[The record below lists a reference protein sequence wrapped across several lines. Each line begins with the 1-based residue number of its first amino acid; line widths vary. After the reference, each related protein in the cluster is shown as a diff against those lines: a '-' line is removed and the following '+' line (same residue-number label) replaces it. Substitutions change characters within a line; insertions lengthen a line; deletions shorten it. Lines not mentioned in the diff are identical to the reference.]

1 MLSLSPL
8 KIVIVVV
15 VALVL
20 VGPDKLPGLARQIG
34 GAWKAFRTFSTRVES
49 EVRSTMPDLP
59 STGDIA
65 RLARSPVAFL
75 DSLAKLDTEPLVPD
89 PAANPAPHPADGLTP
104 DPSAPATTSG
114 AVQPVPS
121 AAPDEHVVDDEQ
133 AFGDPTLPSTTE
145 SSPGTDSTIPTT
157 DQSPDPWADRLVPSE
172 PSSPPPAPTV
182 RPAPPAGAGT
192 IDPNL
197 N

>member
-15 VALVL
+15 VTLVL

-34 GAWKAFRTFSTRVES
+34 GAWRAFRSFSTKVET

-75 DSLAKLDTEPLVPD
+75 DSLAKLDTDPLVPD
-89 PAANPAPHPADGLTP
+89 PTADPAPQTDALTP
-104 DPSAPATTSG
+104 DPGAPPSPDRATSSTDGTSSSEE
-114 AVQPVPS
+114 PS
-121 AAPDEHVVDDEQ
+121 AEDEQ
-133 AFGDPTLPSTTE
+133 AFGDPTMSDVE
-145 SSPGTDSTIPTT
+145 EVENGAEGTDAA
-157 DQSPDPWADRLVPSE
+157 PDPWADQLVPSE
-172 PSSPPPAPTV
+172 PMAPRPTPVV
-182 RPAPPAGAGT
+182 RPAPPTGTGA

>member
-8 KIVIVVV
+8 KIVIVLV

-34 GAWKAFRTFSTRVES
+34 GAWRAFRSFSSKVET

-75 DSLAKLDTEPLVPD
+75 DSLAELNTDPLVPD
-89 PAANPAPHPADGLTP
+89 
-104 DPSAPATTSG
+104 SG
-114 AVQPVPS
+114 AVAS
-121 AAPDEHVVDDEQ
+121 AQGDALRADPGAPITDDEP
-133 AFGDPTLPSTTE
+133 AFGDPTASDDDEDASVAATAAV
-145 SSPGTDSTIPTT
+145 
-157 DQSPDPWADRLVPSE
+157 DQPWEDPLVPSE
-172 PSSPPPAPTV
+172 PSSPRPAPTV
-182 RPAPPAGAGT
+182 RPLPPSGPGS
-192 IDPNL
+192 IDPSL

>member
-8 KIVIVVV
+8 KIVIIVV

-34 GAWKAFRTFSTRVES
+34 GAWRAFRSFSTKVES

-75 DSLAKLDTEPLVPD
+75 DSLAKLDLDPDPGAVEPEVVGGLQVD
-89 PAANPAPHPADGLTP
+89 PAAPHEEP
-104 DPSAPATTSG
+104 TTY
-114 AVQPVPS
+114 
-121 AAPDEHVVDDEQ
+121 
-133 AFGDPTLPSTTE
+133 GDPTLLGRDEPE
-145 SSPGTDSTIPTT
+145 ELRPVENPLEDHLIPT
-157 DQSPDPWADRLVPSE
+157 E
-172 PSSPPPAPTV
+172 PISPPPSAVV
-182 RPAPPAGAGT
+182 RPAPPVGPGG
-192 IDPNL
+192 IDPTL

>member
-34 GAWKAFRTFSTRVES
+34 GAWRAFRSFSTKVET

-75 DSLAKLDTEPLVPD
+75 DSLAKLDTDPLVPD
-89 PAANPAPHPADGLTP
+89 PAADPAPQTDALTP
-104 DPSAPATTSG
+104 DPGAPPGPAPTAASDEP
-114 AVQPVPS
+114 PVE
-121 AAPDEHVVDDEQ
+121 AEQ
-133 AFGDPTLPSTTE
+133 AFGDPTMSEVEE
-145 SSPGTDSTIPTT
+145 SSDA
-157 DQSPDPWADRLVPSE
+157 DQTSVPSPDPWADQLVPTE
-172 PSSPPPAPTV
+172 PAAPRPSPVV
-182 RPAPPAGAGT
+182 RPAPPTGSGI
-192 IDPNL
+192 IDPSL

>member
-34 GAWKAFRTFSTRVES
+34 GAWRAFRSFSTKVES

-75 DSLAKLDTEPLVPD
+75 DSLAKLDTDPLVPD
-89 PAANPAPHPADGLTP
+89 PGVDPAPQGEGLTP
-104 DPSAPATTSG
+104 DPGAPTGPRGS
-114 AVQPVPS
+114 
-121 AAPDEHVVDDEQ
+121 VDDGVSEDL
-133 AFGDPTLPSTTE
+133 AFGDPTMHASEEQDGPPEGSETLDD
-145 SSPGTDSTIPTT
+145 SP
-157 DQSPDPWADRLVPSE
+157 PDPWAEQLVPTE
-172 PSSPPPAPTV
+172 PATPRPEPMV
-182 RPAPPAGAGT
+182 RPAPPASPGSF
-192 IDPNL
+192 DPNL

>member
-8 KIVIVVV
+8 KIVIVLV

-34 GAWKAFRTFSTRVES
+34 GAWRAFRSFSSKVET

-75 DSLAKLDTEPLVPD
+75 DSLAELNTDPLVPD
-89 PAANPAPHPADGLTP
+89 
-104 DPSAPATTSG
+104 SG
-114 AVQPVPS
+114 AVAS
-121 AAPDEHVVDDEQ
+121 AQGDALRADPGAPITDDEP
-133 AFGDPTLPSTTE
+133 AFGDPSVAATAAV
-145 SSPGTDSTIPTT
+145 
-157 DQSPDPWADRLVPSE
+157 DQPWEDPLVPSE
-172 PSSPPPAPTV
+172 PSSPRPAPTV
-182 RPAPPAGAGT
+182 RPLPPSGPGS
-192 IDPNL
+192 IDPSL

>member
-8 KIVIVVV
+8 KIVIVLV

-34 GAWKAFRTFSTRVES
+34 GAWRAFRSFSNKVET

-75 DSLAKLDTEPLVPD
+75 DSLAKLDIEPLVPD
-89 PAANPAPHPADGLTP
+89 PAADPAPQTDGLAP
-104 DPSAPATTSG
+104 DPGAPSVAS
-114 AVQPVPS
+114 PS
-121 AAPDEHVVDDEQ
+121 SPLAAIEEQ
-133 AFGDPTLPSTTE
+133 GFGDPTVTDETGSAAPEIESTNE
-145 SSPGTDSTIPTT
+145 EHEWDDGLI
-157 DQSPDPWADRLVPSE
+157 PSE
-172 PSSPPPAPTV
+172 PV
-182 RPAPPAGAGT
+182 IDRPAPVRRSAATVVPGA

>member
-1 MLSLSPL
+1 MLSLSPF
-8 KIVIVVV
+8 KIVIIVV

-34 GAWKAFRTFSTRVES
+34 GAWKAFRSFSTTIET

-75 DSLAKLDTEPLVPD
+75 DSLAKLDIDPLEPD
-89 PAANPAPHPADGLTP
+89 PGVTKPTAEGGLQP
-104 DPSAPATTSG
+104 DPGAPQSE
-114 AVQPVPS
+114 P
-121 AAPDEHVVDDEQ
+121 E
-133 AFGDPTLPSTTE
+133 AFGDPTIVGNDVDRDSAGVPENLIIEPLTPTE
-145 SSPGTDSTIPTT
+145 PPG
-157 DQSPDPWADRLVPSE
+157 QPDVPS
-172 PSSPPPAPTV
+172 V
-182 RPAPPAGAGT
+182 RPATQADPGT
-192 IDPNL
+192 IDPSL

>member
-8 KIVIVVV
+8 KIVIVLV

-34 GAWKAFRTFSTRVES
+34 GAWRAFRSFSTKVEND
-49 EVRSTMPDLP
+49 VRSTMPDLP

-75 DSLAKLDTEPLVPD
+75 DSLAELNTDPLVPD
-89 PAANPAPHPADGLTP
+89 PGADPTAQGDALRADPGAP
-104 DPSAPATTSG
+104 DPSEES
-114 AVQPVPS
+114 V
-121 AAPDEHVVDDEQ
+121 
-133 AFGDPTLPSTTE
+133 FGDPTMSDDETSAVTPI
-145 SSPGTDSTIPTT
+145 DPT
-157 DQSPDPWADRLVPSE
+157 PDHQPWEDHLVPGE
-172 PSSPPPAPTV
+172 PLTPSAPPVV
-182 RPAPPAGAGT
+182 RPLPPSAPGS
-192 IDPNL
+192 IDPTL